1 MTQSD
6 ANIEKALKTLWHIK
20 PTTTRR
26 SGQVGG
32 VHLEG
37 PFISEHKV
45 GAQNP
50 KYVQRPSASKIQH
63 FQEVANQR
71 NQNYYLCA

>member
-1 MTQSD
+1 MN
-6 ANIEKALKTLWHIK
+6 NIVACYENQTLGEAEI
-20 PTTTRR
+20 
-26 SGQVGG
+26 GG

-50 KYVQRPSASKIQH
+50 KYVQRPTVEK
-63 FQEVANQR
+63 FDNFKR
-71 NQNYYLCA
+71 

>member
-1 MTQSD
+1 MAYQVD
-6 ANIEKALKTLWHIK
+6 QQRGEAE
-20 PTTTRR
+20 
-26 SGQVGG
+26 VGG

-63 FQEVANQR
+63 FQEVANR